1 MNNKYGSSWPHTLL
15 MLAATAVLL
24 SGCSGNRADAAV
36 YDKHCAS
43 CHGRDGQ
50 GLRALYPPLQDSDYL
65 GEKIRE
71 LPCLISGGIRGT
83 IVTGNKT
90 KNIRMPAFG
99 DLTLEEMSSLVSYL
113 QQRWGKGG
121 ETPSEQTVAQWLRS
135 CP

>member
-1 MNNKYGSSWPHTLL
+1 MKTEYGSSWPFTLL
-15 MLAATAVLL
+15 LLTATTLL
-24 SGCSGNRADAAV
+24 LPGCSENGADAAT
-36 YDKHCAS
+36 YEKHCAS

-65 GEKIRE
+65 DTRITE

-83 IVTGNKT
+83 LVTGNKA

-99 DLTLEEMSSLVSYL
+99 DLTLEEMSSLITYL
-113 QQRWGKGG
+113 QQRWGTGG
-121 ETPSEQTVAQWLRS
+121 KTASEQKVSQWLRS

>member
-1 MNNKYGSSWPHTLL
+1 MKTEFDSSWSYTLL
-15 MLAATAVLL
+15 LLAATALLL
-24 SGCSGNRADAAV
+24 SGCSENGADATV

-65 GEKIRE
+65 DKRITE
-71 LPCLISGGIRGT
+71 LPCLIFKGVRGT

-90 KNIRMPAFG
+90 KNIRMPAFV
-99 DLTLEEMSSLVSYL
+99 DLTLEEMSSLINYL

-121 ETPSEQTVAQWLRS
+121 ETASEQTVAQWLRS
-135 CP
+135 CH

>member
-1 MNNKYGSSWPHTLL
+1 MKTEYGSSWLCTLL
-15 MLAATAVLL
+15 LLTAAVLL
-24 SGCSGNRADAAV
+24 SSCSDNGADATV
-36 YDKHCAS
+36 YQKHCAS

-65 GEKIRE
+65 DRKITE
-71 LPCLISGGIRGT
+71 LPCLISEGIRGT

-90 KNIRMPAFG
+90 KNIRMPAFS
-99 DLTLEEMSSLVSYL
+99 DLSLEEMSSLINYL

-121 ETPSEQTVAQWLRS
+121 DPPSEQTVAQWLQS